1 MRHLLAVAD
10 HGNFS
15 RAAVVLQLSQP
26 ALSRSI
32 QGIEDEVGAKLFL
45 RSATG
50 VGPTDFGRLLIQRTR
65 QVVQLAEAIDR
76 DVGSDLTLQAGQVL
90 VGSGPF
96 PVATSLGTAVG
107 QFINLFRKTSVRL
120 EVENWDVLLPRL
132 RARELDFFVA
142 EISTMAHEHDLD
154 IEPMVEHPL
163 FFVGR
168 TGHPLAGRSTNGTLD
183 ILDYPVVSPSRIPP
197 RLLAHMVQAQRMTL
211 DRSQDI
217 STFPALECQDLS
229 TVKRIVQNSNAV
241 TAVTLPAIAAE
252 LRNQQLTL
260 LATEPWLST
269 RYGLVRLKGSRLSTA
284 AARLRE
290 MFIDAEHAMSTEEQ
304 QLVAQWTGALSRSG
318 SAATDEP
325 AVAPAITPA

>member
-1 MRHLLAVAD
+1 MM
-10 HGNFS
+10 
-15 RAAVVLQLSQP
+15 LQLSQP

-50 VGPTDFGRLLIQRTR
+50 VAPTDIGRLLILRTR
-65 QVVQLAEAIDR
+65 QVVQMAEAIDR
-76 DVGSDLTLQAGQVL
+76 DVGSDLTLQAGQVV

-107 QFINLFRKTSVRL
+107 QFINLYRKTGVRL
-120 EVENWDVLLPRL
+120 EVANWDDLLPRL

-142 EISTMAHEHDLD
+142 EISTLAQEHDLD
-154 IEPMVEHPL
+154 IEPMVEHPV

-168 TGHPLAGRSTNGTLD
+168 TVHPLAGRSSNASMD
-183 ILDYPVVSPSRIPP
+183 ILAYPIVSPSRLPP

-217 STFPALECQDLS
+217 SSFPSLECQDLS
-229 TVKRIVQNSNAV
+229 TVKRIVQNSDAV
-241 TAVTLPAIAAE
+241 TATTLPAIATE
-252 LRNQQLTL
+252 LMHHQLTL
-260 LATEPWLST
+260 LATEPWLCT
-269 RYGLVRLKGSRLSTA
+269 RYGLVRLKDSTLSSA

-290 MFIDAEHAMSTEEQ
+290 MFIEAERALAVEEGR
-304 QLVAQWTGALSRSG
+304 LVAQWTGSLLQPDAA
-318 SAATDEP
+318 SADEL
-325 AVAPAITPA
+325 AAANL

>member
-15 RAAVVLQLSQP
+15 RAAMVLQLSQP

-45 RSATG
+45 RSTTG
-50 VGPTDFGRLLIQRTR
+50 VAPTDFGRLLINRAR
-65 QVVQLAEAIDR
+65 QVVQMAEAIDR
-76 DVGSDLTLQAGQVL
+76 DVGSDLTLQAGQVI

-107 QFINLFRKTSVRL
+107 QFISLYRKTGVRL
-120 EVENWDVLLPRL
+120 EVGNWDDLLPRL

-142 EISTMAHEHDLD
+142 EVSTLAQEHDLD

-168 TGHPLAGRSTNGTLD
+168 TGHPLAGRSTNDAMD
-183 ILDYPVVSPSRIPP
+183 ILAYPFVSPSRIPP

-229 TVKRIVQNSNAV
+229 TVKRIVQNSDAV
-241 TAVTLPAIAAE
+241 TAVTLPAIATE
-252 LRNQQLTL
+252 LKNQQLTL
-260 LATEPWLST
+260 LAAEPWLCT
-269 RYGLVRLKGSRLSTA
+269 RYGLVRLKGSGLSSA
-284 AARLRE
+284 AAQVARDVHRRGTRLGRGRGP
-290 MFIDAEHAMSTEEQ
+290 
-304 QLVAQWTGALSRSG
+304 TGCPLDRWPF
-318 SAATDEP
+318 AARRRQGR
-325 AVAPAITPA
+325 